1 MAMDKDNLLL
11 KFGADSPHLKVNIF
25 NNYRIIG
32 LLEEVGSK
40 VTKGCSYSLLFNHT
54 NKQFYF
60 FKKFTSGKIHI
71 DFFKN
76 EDGHTG
82 ELYHLNDDILLLNFI
97 TDYCIAKSVGYDLKT
112 LHFYQDKQKYVV
124 RWSSNNN
131 FYAMEF

>member
-1 MAMDKDNLLL
+1 MNKDGLFL

-76 EDGHTG
+76 Q
-82 ELYHLNDDILLLNFI
+82 DDTLGVLHQYDDEHILVNVL

-112 LHFYQDKQKYVV
+112 LHYYQDKQKYVV
-124 RWSSNNN
+124 KWSSNNN

>member
-1 MAMDKDNLLL
+1 MDKDSLFL
-11 KFGADSPHLKVNIF
+11 KFGTDSPHLKVNIF

-40 VTKGCSYSLLFNHT
+40 VTKGCFYSLQYNHT

-76 EDGHTG
+76 EEGIPG
-82 ELYHLNDDILLLNFI
+82 GLYQYDDEHILVNVL
-97 TDYCIAKSVGYDLKT
+97 TDYLIAKSVGYDLKT
-112 LHFYQDKQKYVV
+112 LHYYQDKQKYVV
-124 RWSSNNN
+124 KWSSNNN
-131 FYAMEF
+131 SFSMEF